1 MKSFACLLLFLLSGP
16 LPMTVSAD
24 GSRGETSSGIV
35 WDRTSVDLGT
45 VRLGDVRSV
54 GLGLTFAAET
64 AVIVSATTNC
74 QCTQAAYPR
83 KPLRRGDREAVEIR
97 YEAREEGYFRK
108 TVTVRYIADGESRS
122 EVLSVSGHVD
132 PDRKKN

>member
-54 GLGLTFAAET
+54 GLGLTVAAET
-64 AVIVSATTNC
+64 AF
-74 QCTQAAYPR
+74 
-83 KPLRRGDREAVEIR
+83 RRRRTVNVRRPPIR
-97 YEAREEGYFRK
+97 ANRCAGAIGRP
-108 TVTVRYIADGESRS
+108 SRS
-122 EVLSVSGHVD
+122 VMKPVRRAISEK
-132 PDRKKN
+132 R

>member
-24 GSRGETSSGIV
+24 GSRG
-35 WDRTSVDLGT
+35 DA
-45 VRLGDVRSV
+45 RSV
-54 GLGLTFAAET
+54 GLGLTVAAET

>member
-54 GLGLTFAAET
+54 GLGLTVAAET
-64 AVIVSATTNC
+64 AVVAPGRSGG
-74 QCTQAAYPR
+74 R
-83 KPLRRGDREAVEIR
+83 RDPL
-97 YEAREEGYFRK
+97 
-108 TVTVRYIADGESRS
+108 
-122 EVLSVSGHVD
+122 
-132 PDRKKN
+132 

>member
-1 MKSFACLLLFLLSGP
+1 
-16 LPMTVSAD
+16 MTVSAD

-54 GLGLTFAAET
+54 GLGLTVAAET

>member
-45 VRLGDVRSV
+45 LRIIKKKTV
-54 GLGLTFAAET
+54 GLGLTVAAET

-83 KPLRRGDREAVEIR
+83 KPLRRGDREVVEIR

>member
-1 MKSFACLLLFLLSGP
+1 MKSFACLLLFLLSRP

-54 GLGLTFAAET
+54 GLGLT
-64 AVIVSATTNC
+64 
-74 QCTQAAYPR
+74 
-83 KPLRRGDREAVEIR
+83 GDDE
-97 YEAREEGYFRK
+97 
-108 TVTVRYIADGESRS
+108 
-122 EVLSVSGHVD
+122 LSVYAGRLSAQTVAPGRSGGRRD
-132 PDRKKN
+132 PL